1 MIELINE
8 LEALNVKFRSLLTTW
23 NIKELYESLSMEDKE
38 RFIETL
44 HVSVNNAKILTNNI
58 LKNEWK

>member
-1 MIELINE
+1 
-8 LEALNVKFRSLLTTW
+8 
-23 NIKELYESLSMEDKE
+23 MEDKE

-58 LKNEWK
+58 LKNE